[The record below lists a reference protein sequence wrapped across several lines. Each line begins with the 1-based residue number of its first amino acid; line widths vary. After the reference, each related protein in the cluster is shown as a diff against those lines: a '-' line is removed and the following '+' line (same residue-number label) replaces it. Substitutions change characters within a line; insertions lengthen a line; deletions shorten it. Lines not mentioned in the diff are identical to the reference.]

1 MKSPLRISFLTL
13 ASALA
18 LPAQDLISFEPD
30 ANGYLPDGT
39 LATDELHITTQFKA
53 QFGVTF
59 GTDNNGDLSLDPGS
73 YAVLE
78 KAGNSDSGWGFVS
91 TNSSAK
97 QDSGAP
103 GYEDQLGDWF
113 LKSRGNSAGSTFL
126 ITYDN
131 PVTAASAELWD
142 IDARKNGNYEQWAI
156 KAYDSGGTLLATIES
171 PTGIHHNQEGSLDSK
186 PWIWSFDFSGQ
197 NGAEISAITME
208 NIGLTNGPVGFN
220 NFAASSPS
228 LDVES
233 TPATMANPEVS
244 FSILA
249 VSFALLGVGQRGRA
263 NA

>member
-1 MKSPLRISFLTL
+1 MKAPLRITL
-13 ASALA
+13 LSLAGALA

-39 LATDELHITTQFKA
+39 LASDELRITTQFKA
-53 QFGVTF
+53 QYGVTF

-78 KAGNSDSGWGFVS
+78 KAGKADSGWGFIS
-91 TNSSAK
+91 TNASTN
-97 QDSGAP
+97 QDSAAA

-113 LKSRGNSAGSTFL
+113 LKSRGNSGANTFL

-142 IDARKNGNYEQWAI
+142 IDQRSNGNYEQWAV
-156 KAYDSGGTLLATIES
+156 KAYDNDGTLLATIES
-171 PTGIHHNQEGSLDSK
+171 PAGIRHNQEGSLDSK
-186 PWIWSFDFSGQ
+186 PWVWSFDFSGQ
-197 NGAEISAITME
+197 SGAEISAITME

-244 FSILA
+244 FSVLA
-249 VSFALLGVGQRGRA
+249 LSFALLGVGQRGRA